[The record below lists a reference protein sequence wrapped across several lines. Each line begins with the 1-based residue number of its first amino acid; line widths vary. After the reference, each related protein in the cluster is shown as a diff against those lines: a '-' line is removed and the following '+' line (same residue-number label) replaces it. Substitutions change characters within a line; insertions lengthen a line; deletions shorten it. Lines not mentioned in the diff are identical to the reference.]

1 MVFLWVLTHKFWDG
15 GRGVLALCLGM
26 FLHFALTQWTR
37 SLTVG
42 LLRRCVLTAVLG
54 MLSVVWYSLGGQV
67 TEEEMEREVHEQILA
82 KEKRGKLFGLIKPKS
97 REA

>member
-1 MVFLWVLTHKFWDG
+1 
-15 GRGVLALCLGM
+15 M
-26 FLHFALTQWTR
+26 FGYVSFFPLRFASKDTIAD
-37 SLTVG
+37 SG

-82 KEKRGKLFGLIKPKS
+82 KEKRGKLFGLIKPKN
-97 REA
+97 REV

>member
-1 MVFLWVLTHKFWDG
+1 
-15 GRGVLALCLGM
+15 
-26 FLHFALTQWTR
+26 
-37 SLTVG
+37 
-42 LLRRCVLTAVLG
+42 

-82 KEKRGKLFGLIKPKS
+82 KEKRGKLFGLIKPKN

>member
-1 MVFLWVLTHKFWDG
+1 
-15 GRGVLALCLGM
+15 M
-26 FLHFALTQWTR
+26 FGYVSFFPLRFVSKDTIAD
-37 SLTVG
+37 SG

-82 KEKRGKLFGLIKPKS
+82 KEKRGKLFGLIKPKN
-97 REA
+97 REV

>member
-1 MVFLWVLTHKFWDG
+1 MATEGYWCYVWVRSCFFSTS
-15 GRGVLALCLGM
+15 LASKKTL
-26 FLHFALTQWTR
+26 
-37 SLTVG
+37 SLTVC

-82 KEKRGKLFGLIKPKS
+82 KEKRGKLFGLIKPKN

>member
-1 MVFLWVLTHKFWDG
+1 M
-15 GRGVLALCLGM
+15 LCLGT
-26 FLHFALTQWTR
+26 FFFSTSKDAR

-82 KEKRGKLFGLIKPKS
+82 KEKRGKLFGLIRPKN